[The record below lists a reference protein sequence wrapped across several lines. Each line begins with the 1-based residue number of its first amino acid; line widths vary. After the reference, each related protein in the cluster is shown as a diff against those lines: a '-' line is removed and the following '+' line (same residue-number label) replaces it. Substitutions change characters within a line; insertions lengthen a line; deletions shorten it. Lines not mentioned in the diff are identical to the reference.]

1 MSIFPDLLG
10 KAELS
15 KARTACAWHTCC
27 ICAYECTCTCTC
39 TCTSQAFTAEALS
52 ASPFGQL
59 TAAECVPAPRTHAAA
74 AYTRL
79 QLLLHTAAASITSTC
94 GHSLY
99 NTRLQPLAPRPNQV
113 RRRTCRRRP
122 RRLRPADHARA
133 RVVVARSVPPCVS
146 AGEDISSSAPAP
158 APSTPTSVPAPAP
171 PLTRSHACT
180 LARTTLARCFAR
192 QVMAVNNLRELQRR
206 LAQSGRQ
213 VSGVWRRA
221 RRTVLAIQ
229 RRRRRHRRHP
239 SRGSWRRQRRRRRCT
254 ASAPPLRHLCT
265 TSAPPLHHPLHRL
278 YTPL

>member
-158 APSTPTSVPAPAP
+158 APSTPTPCARARPAPH
-171 PLTRSHACT
+171 PLP
-180 LARTTLARCFAR
+180 
-192 QVMAVNNLRELQRR
+192 R
-206 LAQSGRQ
+206 L
-213 VSGVWRRA
+213 
-221 RRTVLAIQ
+221 
-229 RRRRRHRRHP
+229 H
-239 SRGSWRRQRRRRRCT
+239 SR
-254 ASAPPLRHLCT
+254 P
-265 TSAPPLHHPLHRL
+265 HHPRSVLCSAGDGGHV
-278 YTPL
+278 T